1 MDYRSVVKFLAFI
14 MLFIVLVM
22 LVPFLIAVSSAEHMA
37 AMAFLK
43 TMILMMSVSFAS
55 IVLTW
60 KTKGLKIGTKEATL
74 VVSLTWIIMTLFG
87 ALPLYLSGSVHT
99 YARAF
104 FEIMSGFT
112 TAGATVLD
120 DIESLGR
127 SVLFW
132 RSLTNWL
139 GGMGVVVL
147 FVAVLPI
154 FGVKGN
160 ALVGAEAVGPAKSKL
175 TPTIRGTATALYLI
189 YFGLTA
195 AEAVLLRIGGLDW
208 FNALTVTFG
217 TIGAAGFAPL
227 NVSIAG
233 YESSFVE
240 WVCTVF
246 MLLSGIN
253 FSLYFYIIRGQI
265 RKVSSNAELRLY
277 LSLIGIVSLLV
288 SLQLFFRGVY
298 STFSEALREGLFHV
312 VSMIT
317 TTGFVA
323 DEFNAWPMFSQMLLI
338 LVCFVGAC
346 SGSAGGG
353 IKVIRVGVLLRLS
366 YNSILRRV
374 HPNSVSPVS
383 FGSDYIDNNTVLSI
397 AGYIGCYFATL
408 FIGSAIIGLTDR
420 DFLTCFAS
428 VFLCLGNLG
437 TGIGGMGSGFS
448 FSVFP
453 DWSLWVFSFLML
465 VGRLEFYTVYT
476 LFSKAY
482 WRS

>member
-1 MDYRSVVKFLAFI
+1 
-14 MLFIVLVM
+14 
-22 LVPFLIAVSSAEHMA
+22 
-37 AMAFLK
+37 
-43 TMILMMSVSFAS
+43 
-55 IVLTW
+55 
-60 KTKGLKIGTKEATL
+60 
-74 VVSLTWIIMTLFG
+74 
-87 ALPLYLSGSVHT
+87 
-99 YARAF
+99 
-104 FEIMSGFT
+104 
-112 TAGATVLD
+112 
-120 DIESLGR
+120 
-127 SVLFW
+127 
-132 RSLTNWL
+132 
-139 GGMGVVVL
+139 
-147 FVAVLPI
+147 
-154 FGVKGN
+154 
-160 ALVGAEAVGPAKSKL
+160 
-175 TPTIRGTATALYLI
+175 
-189 YFGLTA
+189 
-195 AEAVLLRIGGLDW
+195 
-208 FNALTVTFG
+208 
-217 TIGAAGFAPL
+217 
-227 NVSIAG
+227 
-233 YESSFVE
+233 
-240 WVCTVF
+240 
-246 MLLSGIN
+246 
-253 FSLYFYIIRGQI
+253 
-265 RKVSSNAELRLY
+265 
-277 LSLIGIVSLLV
+277 
-288 SLQLFFRGVY
+288 
-298 STFSEALREGLFHV
+298 
-312 VSMIT
+312 MIT

-397 AGYIGCYFATL
+397 SGYIGCYFATL